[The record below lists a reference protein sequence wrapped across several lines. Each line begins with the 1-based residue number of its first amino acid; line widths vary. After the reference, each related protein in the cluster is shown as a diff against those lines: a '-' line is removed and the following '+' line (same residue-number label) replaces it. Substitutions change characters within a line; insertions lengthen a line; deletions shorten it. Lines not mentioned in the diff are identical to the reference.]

1 MKIILA
7 IIALAMPM
15 LATAEP
21 VELSNDALLIIQ
33 SIRNSESRII
43 EKIDSDFDKI
53 ISDLDKVN
61 EGLKEIIPQMES
73 VNQQLVEINE
83 GVDKVDWRIKGVI
96 YIEGAIAFLLVIMFF
111 VLWIRSIK

>member
-43 EKIDSDFDKI
+43 EKIDSDFDKLNA
-53 ISDLDKVN
+53 DLDKVN
-61 EGLKEIIPQMES
+61 EGLKEIIPQMEFI
-73 VNQQLVEINE
+73 NQQLVEINE
-83 GVDKVDWRIKGVI
+83 GVGKVDRRVKGVI
-96 YIEGAIAFLLVIMFF
+96 YIEGALVFLLVIMLF
-111 VLWIRSIK
+111 VLGVRSIK